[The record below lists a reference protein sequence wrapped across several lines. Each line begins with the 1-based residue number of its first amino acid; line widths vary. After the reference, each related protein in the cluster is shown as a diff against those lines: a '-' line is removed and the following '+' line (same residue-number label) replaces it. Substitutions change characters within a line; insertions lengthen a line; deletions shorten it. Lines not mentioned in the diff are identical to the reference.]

1 VTARGVRVR
10 DRIARSRQAM
20 IALAVALA
28 VCGYGDSPHASAQTA
43 QRKVLVLLDTGRDSQ
58 MAILV
63 DRLLPQL
70 LNAGSDVDYYSE
82 YFDTGR
88 FLNDGYDVTVRDFLA
103 EKYAAQR
110 FDLILAV
117 QDFGLQFLIQH
128 RARLFPGVP
137 VVFASSSPV
146 AATIPNATGLIAETD
161 YGRTLDLALSL
172 QPDLRQ
178 VFVITGTSDSD
189 RAIEGEAREQ
199 FRRFE
204 SRLSFTYLAGLSI
217 GALERRL
224 AELPADAVAYYL
236 LLYQDGDGRNFHPL
250 YVVNRLAMIANRPT
264 YAWVDS
270 TLGLGVLGGS
280 MRRQENLVRALAAL
294 GVRVLNGEAAD
305 RIPVSPV
312 DVTVN
317 QLDWRQLRRWGLSDA
332 RIPEGTVVLFREP
345 SVWERYRPYLIG
357 GAALVLAQTVM
368 IVALFIQRTSR
379 RRAESDVQEKER
391 QLRQSYHRIRD
402 LGGRLIDTQEAE
414 RSHIARELHD
424 DVSQQ
429 AALLAIDLHLLR
441 DLCADERDDIRRL
454 AHDTLERTQSI
465 ARTVHDLSHRL
476 HPAKL
481 RLLGLIPS
489 LASLQRDVSDVV
501 VRLRHHDVPATLPH
515 DVTLSLFRV
524 AQEALH
530 NAAKHGAARHVSIT
544 VTAEQ
549 DALTMVIADDGRGF
563 DVRSTSRGLGLIS
576 MRERLEAFG
585 GTFRVQSTP
594 GAGTRLQATVPLPR
608 NHDAPPAV

>member
-1 VTARGVRVR
+1 
-10 DRIARSRQAM
+10 M
-20 IALAVALA
+20 IAFAVAIA
-28 VCGYGDSPHASAQTA
+28 VCAGYGHSPDAAAQQTA

-58 MAILV
+58 MAILI
-63 DRLLPQL
+63 DRLMPQL
-70 LNAGSDVDYYSE
+70 LSESGEVDYYSE
-82 YFDTGR
+82 YLDTGR
-88 FLNDGYDVTVRDFLA
+88 FLDAEYDSTVSEFLA
-103 EKYAAQR
+103 QKYQEHR
-110 FDLILAV
+110 FDLILTV
-117 QDFGLQFLIQH
+117 QDYGLQFLRRH
-128 RARLFPGVP
+128 RDRLFPGAP
-137 VVFASSSPV
+137 VVFVSSAPV
-146 AATIPNATGLIAETD
+146 IETLPNATGLIAESD
-161 YGRTLDLALSL
+161 YGRTLDFAISV
-172 QPDLRQ
+172 QPDIRQ
-178 VFVITGTSDSD
+178 VFVISGTADSD
-189 RAIEGEAREQ
+189 KAVERRAREQ

-204 SRLSFTYLAGLSI
+204 SRLSFTYLAGLPI

-224 AELPADAVAYYL
+224 AELPSDAIVYYL

-264 YAWVDS
+264 YSWVDS
-270 TLGLGVLGGS
+270 TMDLGVLGGS
-280 MRRQENLVRALAAL
+280 MRQQERVVRALATLAL
-294 GVRVLNGEAAD
+294 RVLNGEPAG
-305 RIPVSPV
+305 RIPISRV

-317 QLDWRQLRRWGLSDA
+317 QLDWRQLRRFGLTDA
-332 RIPEGTVVLFREP
+332 QIPEGTVVLFREP

-429 AALLAIDLHLLR
+429 AALLAIDLHLLQ
-441 DLCADERDDIRRL
+441 DLCANQRDDIRRL
-454 AHDTLERTQSI
+454 VHDTLERTQSI

-489 LASLQRDVSDVV
+489 LASLQREVADAVVS
-501 VRLRHHDVPATLPH
+501 LRHHDVPATLPH
-515 DVTLSLFRV
+515 DVTLCLFRV

-530 NAAKHGAARHVSIT
+530 NATKHGAARHVSIA
-544 VTAEQ
+544 VTTLQ
-549 DALTMVIADDGRGF
+549 DTLTMVIADDGRGF
-563 DVRSTSRGLGLIS
+563 DVNAVSKEGLGLIS

-594 GAGTRLQATVPLPR
+594 TVGTRLHATVPLSR
-608 NHDAPPAV
+608 THDLPPAV